1 MSKSLLFECDPV
13 DQPAATDPVERE
25 TWCALGIRVDR
36 RIVSTI
42 WDKSLQSE
50 RTRLYLP
57 AFPIAEWLVQNW
69 WSLLNELCCSET
81 VPKSAI
87 GAKQVKWIRRHCLR
101 SADSA
106 LMLPALYLF
115 HDGQSLRA
123 EWYSDPPRSIP
134 NMPGE
139 FIADGADELDTN
151 ATQES
156 LTQFIHSVLGRV
168 THVDDERVRELST
181 QWRAIQGADAEEQQF
196 CTLAGRMGLDPYD
209 RSEMTEE
216 LACFLEQTLT
226 SPEDALVRDLTELA
240 QPDSIQQQWQW
251 LTGVSRDLQLG
262 PIPFTASL
270 DIPSRAL
277 APPQFGYQLA
287 RNVREAANIRPGQ
300 RLVSVEEVA
309 TSVIGEPFRVHE
321 RNHIPGQ
328 GIRAIV
334 GRSSDGDVVTV
345 GPQPL
350 HPNSQRFLTARS
362 VYHALLTS
370 QNSQRL
376 VTTAHSWDQ
385 KAARAFAAELIAPQ
399 QALATRIR
407 TSAADEQTIEELSRE
422 FNVSTM
428 VIEWQLV
435 NAGIPLSVE

>member
-50 RTRLYLP
+50 RTHLYLP

-87 GAKQVKWIRRHCLR
+87 GANQVKWIRRHCLR
-101 SADSA
+101 SANSA

-123 EWYSDPPRSIP
+123 EWQSDPPRSMP

-151 ATQES
+151 ATKES

-181 QWRAIQGADAEEQQF
+181 Q
-196 CTLAGRMGLDPYD
+196 
-209 RSEMTEE
+209 
-216 LACFLEQTLT
+216 
-226 SPEDALVRDLTELA
+226 
-240 QPDSIQQQWQW
+240 
-251 LTGVSRDLQLG
+251 
-262 PIPFTASL
+262 
-270 DIPSRAL
+270 
-277 APPQFGYQLA
+277 
-287 RNVREAANIRPGQ
+287 
-300 RLVSVEEVA
+300 
-309 TSVIGEPFRVHE
+309 
-321 RNHIPGQ
+321 
-328 GIRAIV
+328 
-334 GRSSDGDVVTV
+334 
-345 GPQPL
+345 
-350 HPNSQRFLTARS
+350 
-362 VYHALLTS
+362 
-370 QNSQRL
+370 
-376 VTTAHSWDQ
+376 
-385 KAARAFAAELIAPQ
+385 
-399 QALATRIR
+399 
-407 TSAADEQTIEELSRE
+407 
-422 FNVSTM
+422 
-428 VIEWQLV
+428 
-435 NAGIPLSVE
+435 